1 MTIFSEI
8 YGAYYRIAA
17 RAMREKTVTDDEVYE
32 LIRSLGFRDS
42 ALFLPQKLLP
52 QKDGSDWGLLRRNL
66 DGTLSRIIE
75 SSPPAVLTLLQKRW
89 LSSKLADPRFRLF
102 FDDETLRRL
111 EERLADIKPLYR
123 REHFRYFDKF
133 TDGDDYADPRYR
145 ENFRVILSAIKSRE
159 LLKISYT
166 SGHDKRICFTCLP
179 LNIEY
184 SEKNDKLRVLTR
196 KHRNGRISSGGV
208 INLGRIDTIERTGRF
223 FTGSLNAPFTKP
235 RNSVTVYVAPERNA
249 VERFLMAFA
258 SYEKRAERDL
268 ESGGCVVTLHYD
280 KSDETEL
287 LIRLLSFGAAAEI
300 LSPEGF
306 RRQAAERVA
315 RQAEFTFND
324 SEQKE
329 TP

>member
-1 MTIFSEI
+1 MAVFSEI
-8 YGAYYRIAA
+8 YGAYYRIPA

-52 QKDGSDWGLLRRNL
+52 QNDGSDWGLLRRNA
-66 DGTLSRIIE
+66 DGSLSRITE
-75 SSPPAVLTLLQKRW
+75 NPPPAVLTLLQKRW
-89 LSSKLADPRFRLF
+89 LKSKLADPRFRLF

-123 REHFRYFDKF
+123 LEHFRYFDKF
-133 TDGDDYADPRYR
+133 TDGDDYADPLYR

-159 LLKISYT
+159 LLKIAYT

-196 KHRNGRISSGGV
+196 KYRNGRILSGGV
-208 INLGRIDTIERTGRF
+208 INIGRIDAIERTGRF
-223 FTGSLNAPFTKP
+223 FTGDINAPFTKP
-235 RNSVTVYVAPERNA
+235 RNSVTVYVASERNA

-258 SYEKRAERDL
+258 SYEKRADRDL
-268 ESGGCVVTLHYD
+268 ENGGCVVTLHYD

-287 LIRLLSFGAAAEI
+287 LIRLLSFGAAVEI
-300 LSPEGF
+300 LSPGEL
-306 RRQAAERVA
+306 RRQAAKRVA
-315 RQAEFTFND
+315 RQSELTFKND
-324 SEQKE
+324 E
-329 TP
+329 

>member
-1 MTIFSEI
+1 MAVFSEI

-52 QKDGSDWGLLRRNL
+52 QNDGSDWGLLRRNA
-66 DGTLSRIIE
+66 DGSLSRITE
-75 SSPPAVLTLLQKRW
+75 NPPPAVLTLLQKRW
-89 LSSKLADPRFRLF
+89 LKSKLADPRFRLF

-123 REHFRYFDKF
+123 LEHFRYFDKF
-133 TDGDDYADPRYR
+133 TDGDDYADPLYR

-159 LLKISYT
+159 LLKIAYT

-196 KHRNGRISSGGV
+196 KYRSGGV
-208 INLGRIDTIERTGRF
+208 INIGRIDAIERTGRF
-223 FTGSLNAPFTKP
+223 FTGDINAPFTKP
-235 RNSVTVYVAPERNA
+235 RNSVTVYVASERNA

-258 SYEKRAERDL
+258 SYEKRADRDL
-268 ESGGCVVTLHYD
+268 ENGGCVVTLHYD

-287 LIRLLSFGAAAEI
+287 LIRLLSFGAAVEI
-300 LSPEGF
+300 LSPGEL
-306 RRQAAERVA
+306 RRQAAKRVA
-315 RQAEFTFND
+315 RQSELTFKND
-324 SEQKE
+324 E
-329 TP
+329 

>member
-1 MTIFSEI
+1 MAVFSEI

-52 QKDGSDWGLLRRNL
+52 QNDGSDWGLLRRNA
-66 DGTLSRIIE
+66 DGSLSRITE
-75 SSPPAVLTLLQKRW
+75 NPPPAVLTLLQKRW
-89 LSSKLADPRFRLF
+89 LKSKLADPRFRLF

-123 REHFRYFDKF
+123 LEHFRYFDKF
-133 TDGDDYADPRYR
+133 TDGDDYADPLYR

-159 LLKISYT
+159 LLKIAYT

-184 SEKNDKLRVLTR
+184 SEKNDKLRLLTR
-196 KHRNGRISSGGV
+196 MYLNGRILSGGV
-208 INLGRIDTIERTGRF
+208 INIGRIDAIERTGRF
-223 FTGSLNAPFTKP
+223 FTGDINAPFTKP
-235 RNSVTVYVAPERNA
+235 RNSVTVYVASERNA

-258 SYEKRAERDL
+258 SYEKRADRDL
-268 ESGGCVVTLHYD
+268 ENGGCVVTLHYD

-287 LIRLLSFGAAAEI
+287 LIRLLSFGAAVEI
-300 LSPEGF
+300 LSPGEL
-306 RRQAAERVA
+306 RRQAAKRVA
-315 RQAEFTFND
+315 RQSELTFKND
-324 SEQKE
+324 E
-329 TP
+329 

>member
-1 MTIFSEI
+1 MAVFSEI

-52 QKDGSDWGLLRRNL
+52 QNDGSDWGLLRRNA
-66 DGTLSRIIE
+66 DGSLSRITE
-75 SSPPAVLTLLQKRW
+75 NPPPAVLTLLQKRW
-89 LSSKLADPRFRLF
+89 LKSKLADPRFRLF

-123 REHFRYFDKF
+123 LEHFRYFDKF
-133 TDGDDYADPRYR
+133 TDGDDYADPLYR

-159 LLKISYT
+159 LLKIAYT

-196 KHRNGRISSGGV
+196 KYRNGRILSGGV
-208 INLGRIDTIERTGRF
+208 INIGRIDAIERTGRF
-223 FTGSLNAPFTKP
+223 FTGDINAPFTKP
-235 RNSVTVYVAPERNA
+235 RNSVTVYVASERNA

-258 SYEKRAERDL
+258 SYEKRADRDL
-268 ESGGCVVTLHYD
+268 ENGGCVVTLHYD

-287 LIRLLSFGAAAEI
+287 LIRLMSFGAAVEI
-300 LSPEGF
+300 LSPGEL
-306 RRQAAERVA
+306 RRQAAKRVA
-315 RQAEFTFND
+315 RQSELTFKND
-324 SEQKE
+324 E
-329 TP
+329 

>member
-8 YGAYYRIAA
+8 YGAYYRVAA
-17 RAMREKTVTDDEVYE
+17 RAMRKKTVTDSEIGG

-52 QKDGSDWGLLRRNL
+52 QKDGSDWGLLRRND
-66 DGTLSRIIE
+66 DGTLSRITE
-75 SSPPAVLTLLQKRW
+75 NPPPAVLTLLQKRW
-89 LSSKLADPRFRLF
+89 LKAKLADERFRLF
-102 FDDETLRRL
+102 LDDETLRRL

-133 TDGDDYADPRYR
+133 TDGDDYSDPRYR
-145 ENFRVILSAIKSRE
+145 ENFRIILSAIKSRE
-159 LLKISYT
+159 LLKVAYT

-179 LNIEY
+179 LSIEY

-196 KHRNGRISSGGV
+196 RHRSGRISSGGV
-208 INLGRIDTIERTGRF
+208 INIGRIDAIERTGRF
-223 FTGSLNAPFTKP
+223 FAGELDADFTKP
-235 RNSVTVYVAPERNA
+235 RDSVTVYVAPERNA

-268 ESGGCVVTLHYD
+268 EGGGCTVTLHYD

-287 LIRLLSFGAAAEI
+287 LIRLLSFGAAVEI
-300 LSPEGF
+300 LSPANF

-315 RQAEFTFND
+315 RQAELAAVVD
-324 SEQKE
+324 E
-329 TP
+329 

>member
-1 MTIFSEI
+1 MAVFSEI

-52 QKDGSDWGLLRRNL
+52 QNDGSDWGLLRRNA
-66 DGTLSRIIE
+66 DGSLSRITE
-75 SSPPAVLTLLQKRW
+75 NPPPAVLTLLQKRW
-89 LSSKLADPRFRLF
+89 LKSKLADPRFRLF

-123 REHFRYFDKF
+123 LEHFRYFDKF
-133 TDGDDYADPRYR
+133 TDGDDYADPLYR

-159 LLKISYT
+159 LLKIAYT

-196 KHRNGRISSGGV
+196 KYRNGRILSGGV
-208 INLGRIDTIERTGRF
+208 INIGRIDAIERTGRF
-223 FTGSLNAPFTKP
+223 FTGDINAPFTKP
-235 RNSVTVYVAPERNA
+235 RNSVTVYVASERNA

-258 SYEKRAERDL
+258 SYEKRADRVL
-268 ESGGCVVTLHYD
+268 ENGGCVVTLHYD

-287 LIRLLSFGAAAEI
+287 LIRLLSFGAAVEI
-300 LSPEGF
+300 LSPGEL
-306 RRQAAERVA
+306 RRQAAKRVA
-315 RQAEFTFND
+315 RQSELTFKND
-324 SEQKE
+324 E
-329 TP
+329 

>member
-8 YGAYYRIAA
+8 YGAYYRVAA
-17 RAMREKTVTDDEVYE
+17 RAMLKKTVTDSEIGV

-52 QKDGSDWGLLRRNL
+52 QKDGSDWGLLRRND
-66 DGTLSRIIE
+66 DGTLSRITE
-75 SSPPAVLTLLQKRW
+75 NPPPAVLTLLQKRW
-89 LSSKLADPRFRLF
+89 LKAKLADERFRLF
-102 FDDETLRRL
+102 LDDETLRRL

-133 TDGDDYADPRYR
+133 TDGDEYSDPRYR
-145 ENFRVILSAIKSRE
+145 ENFRIILSAIKSRE
-159 LLKISYT
+159 LLKVAYT

-179 LNIEY
+179 LSIEY

-196 KHRNGRISSGGV
+196 RHRSGRISSGGV
-208 INLGRIDTIERTGRF
+208 INIGRIDAIERTGRF
-223 FTGSLNAPFTKP
+223 FAGELDADFTKP
-235 RNSVTVYVAPERNA
+235 RDSVTVYVAPERNA

-258 SYEKRAERDL
+258 SYEKRTERDL
-268 ESGGCVVTLHYD
+268 EGGGCTVTLHYD

-287 LIRLLSFGAAAEI
+287 LIRLLSFGAAVEI
-300 LSPEGF
+300 LSPANF

-315 RQAEFTFND
+315 RQAELAAVAD
-324 SEQKE
+324 E
-329 TP
+329 

>member
-1 MTIFSEI
+1 MAVFSEI

-52 QKDGSDWGLLRRNL
+52 QNDGSDWGLLRRNA
-66 DGTLSRIIE
+66 DGSLSRITE
-75 SSPPAVLTLLQKRW
+75 NPPPAVLTLLQKRW
-89 LSSKLADPRFRLF
+89 LKSKLADPRFRLF

-123 REHFRYFDKF
+123 LEHFRYFDKF
-133 TDGDDYADPRYR
+133 TDGDDYADPLYR

-159 LLKISYT
+159 LLKIAYT

-196 KHRNGRISSGGV
+196 KYRNGRILSGGV
-208 INLGRIDTIERTGRF
+208 INIGRIDAIERTGRF
-223 FTGSLNAPFTKP
+223 FTSDINAPFTKP
-235 RNSVTVYVAPERNA
+235 RNSVTVYVASERNA

-258 SYEKRAERDL
+258 SYEKRADRDL
-268 ESGGCVVTLHYD
+268 ENGGCVVTLHYD

-287 LIRLLSFGAAAEI
+287 LIRLLSFGAAVEI
-300 LSPEGF
+300 LSPGEL
-306 RRQAAERVA
+306 RRQAAKRVA
-315 RQAEFTFND
+315 RQSELTFKND
-324 SEQKE
+324 E
-329 TP
+329 

>member
-17 RAMREKTVTDDEVYE
+17 RAMRKKSVTDDEVYE

-52 QKDGSDWGLLRRNL
+52 QKDGSDWGLLRRNV
-66 DGTLSRIIE
+66 DGTLSRVTE
-75 SSPPAVLTLLQKRW
+75 NPPPAVLTLLQKRW
-89 LSSKLADPRFRLF
+89 LKSKLADDRFRLF

-123 REHFRYFDKF
+123 RAPFRYFDKF
-133 TDGDDYADPRYR
+133 TDGDDYADPQYR

-159 LLKISYT
+159 LLKIAYV

-196 KHRNGRISSGGV
+196 RHRNGRISSGGV
-208 INLGRIDTIERTGRF
+208 INLGRIDAIERTGRL
-223 FTGSLNAPFTKP
+223 FTGELNAPFQTIKQGIG
-235 RNSVTVYVAPERNA
+235 RIVLSYIVSNKVLIKA
-249 VERFLMAFA
+249 FLWLCL
-258 SYEKRAERDL
+258 RL
-268 ESGGCVVTLHYD
+268 E
-280 KSDETEL
+280 
-287 LIRLLSFGAAAEI
+287 
-300 LSPEGF
+300 
-306 RRQAAERVA
+306 
-315 RQAEFTFND
+315 
-324 SEQKE
+324 
-329 TP
+329 

>member
-1 MTIFSEI
+1 MVVFSEI

-32 LIRSLGFRDS
+32 LIRLLGFRDS

-52 QKDGSDWGLLRRNL
+52 QNDGSDWGLLRRNA
-66 DGTLSRIIE
+66 DGSLSRITE
-75 SSPPAVLTLLQKRW
+75 NPPPAVLTLLQKRW
-89 LSSKLADPRFRLF
+89 LKSKLADPRFRLF
-102 FDDETLRRL
+102 FDDEKLRRL

-123 REHFRYFDKF
+123 LEHFRYFDKF
-133 TDGDDYADPRYR
+133 TDGDDYADSLYR

-159 LLKISYT
+159 LLKIAYT

-184 SEKNDKLRVLTR
+184 SEKNDKLRVLAR

-208 INLGRIDTIERTGRF
+208 INIGRIDAIERTGRF
-223 FTGSLNAPFTKP
+223 FTGDINAPFTKP
-235 RNSVTVYVAPERNA
+235 RNSVTVYVASERNA

-258 SYEKRAERDL
+258 SYEKRADRDL
-268 ESGGCVVTLHYD
+268 ENGGCVVTLHYD

-287 LIRLLSFGAAAEI
+287 LIRLLSFGAAVEI
-300 LSPEGF
+300 LSPGEL

-315 RQAEFTFND
+315 RQSELTFKND
-324 SEQKE
+324 E
-329 TP
+329 

>member
-1 MTIFSEI
+1 MAVFSEI

-32 LIRSLGFRDS
+32 LIRLLGFRDS

-52 QKDGSDWGLLRRNL
+52 QNDGSDWGLLRRNA
-66 DGTLSRIIE
+66 DGSLSRITE
-75 SSPPAVLTLLQKRW
+75 NPPPAVLTLLQKRW
-89 LSSKLADPRFRLF
+89 LKSKLADPRFRLF

-123 REHFRYFDKF
+123 LEHFLYFDKF
-133 TDGDDYADPRYR
+133 TDGDDYADPLYR
-145 ENFRVILSAIKSRE
+145 ENFRFILSAIKSRE
-159 LLKISYT
+159 LLKIAYT

-208 INLGRIDTIERTGRF
+208 INIGRIDAIERTGRF
-223 FTGSLNAPFTKP
+223 FTGDINAPFTKP
-235 RNSVTVYVAPERNA
+235 RNSVTVYVASERNA

-258 SYEKRAERDL
+258 SYEKRADRDL
-268 ESGGCVVTLHYD
+268 ENGGCVVTLHYD

-287 LIRLLSFGAAAEI
+287 LIRLLSFGAAVEI
-300 LSPEGF
+300 FSPGEL

-315 RQAEFTFND
+315 RQSELTFKND
-324 SEQKE
+324 E
-329 TP
+329 

>member
-1 MTIFSEI
+1 MAVFSEI

-52 QKDGSDWGLLRRNL
+52 QNDGSDWGLLRRNA
-66 DGTLSRIIE
+66 DGSLSRITE
-75 SSPPAVLTLLQKRW
+75 NPPPAVLTLLQKRW
-89 LSSKLADPRFRLF
+89 LKSKLADPRFRLF

-123 REHFRYFDKF
+123 LEHFRYFDKF
-133 TDGDDYADPRYR
+133 TDGDDYADPLYR

-159 LLKISYT
+159 LLKIAYT

-196 KHRNGRISSGGV
+196 KYRNGRILSGGV
-208 INLGRIDTIERTGRF
+208 INIGRIDAIERTGRF
-223 FTGSLNAPFTKP
+223 FTGDINAPFTKP
-235 RNSVTVYVAPERNA
+235 RNSVTVYVASERNA

-258 SYEKRAERDL
+258 SYEKRADRDL
-268 ESGGCVVTLHYD
+268 ENGGCVVTLHYD

-287 LIRLLSFGAAAEI
+287 LICLLSFGAAVEI
-300 LSPEGF
+300 LSPGEL
-306 RRQAAERVA
+306 RRQAAKRVA
-315 RQAEFTFND
+315 RQSELTFKND
-324 SEQKE
+324 E
-329 TP
+329 

>member
-1 MTIFSEI
+1 MAVFSEI

-32 LIRSLGFRDS
+32 LIRLLGFRDS

-52 QKDGSDWGLLRRNL
+52 QNDGSDWGLLRRNA
-66 DGTLSRIIE
+66 DGSLSRITE
-75 SSPPAVLTLLQKRW
+75 NPPPAVLTLLQKRW
-89 LSSKLADPRFRLF
+89 LKSKLADPRFRLF

-123 REHFRYFDKF
+123 LEHFRYFDKF
-133 TDGDDYADPRYR
+133 TDGDDYADSLYR

-159 LLKISYT
+159 LLKIAYT

-184 SEKNDKLRVLTR
+184 SEKNDKLRVLAR

-208 INLGRIDTIERTGRF
+208 INIGRIDAIERTGRF
-223 FTGSLNAPFTKP
+223 FTGDINAPFTKP
-235 RNSVTVYVAPERNA
+235 RNSVTVYVASERNA

-258 SYEKRAERDL
+258 SYEKRADRDL
-268 ESGGCVVTLHYD
+268 ENGGCVVTLHYD

-287 LIRLLSFGAAAEI
+287 LIRLLSFGAAVEI
-300 LSPEGF
+300 LSPGEL
-306 RRQAAERVA
+306 RRQAAKRVA
-315 RQAEFTFND
+315 RQSELTFKND
-324 SEQKE
+324 E
-329 TP
+329 

>member
-1 MTIFSEI
+1 MAVFSEI

-52 QKDGSDWGLLRRNL
+52 QNDGSDWGLLRRNAA
-66 DGTLSRIIE
+66 GSLSRITE
-75 SSPPAVLTLLQKRW
+75 NPPPAVLTLLQKRW
-89 LSSKLADPRFRLF
+89 LKSKLADPRFRLF

-123 REHFRYFDKF
+123 LEHFRYFDKF
-133 TDGDDYADPRYR
+133 TDGDDYADPLYR

-159 LLKISYT
+159 LLKIAYT

-196 KHRNGRISSGGV
+196 KYRNGRILSGGV
-208 INLGRIDTIERTGRF
+208 INIGRIDAIERTGRF
-223 FTGSLNAPFTKP
+223 FTGDINAPFTKP
-235 RNSVTVYVAPERNA
+235 RNSVTVYVASERNA

-258 SYEKRAERDL
+258 SYEKRADRDL
-268 ESGGCVVTLHYD
+268 ENGGCVVTLHYD

-287 LIRLLSFGAAAEI
+287 LIRLLSFGAAVEI
-300 LSPEGF
+300 LSPGEL
-306 RRQAAERVA
+306 RRQAAKRVA
-315 RQAEFTFND
+315 RQSELTFKND
-324 SEQKE
+324 E
-329 TP
+329 

>member
-1 MTIFSEI
+1 MAVFSEI

-52 QKDGSDWGLLRRNL
+52 QNDGSDWGLLRHNA
-66 DGTLSRIIE
+66 DGSLSRITE
-75 SSPPAVLTLLQKRW
+75 NPPPAVLTLLQKRW
-89 LSSKLADPRFRLF
+89 LKSKLADPRFRLF

-123 REHFRYFDKF
+123 LEHFRYFDKF
-133 TDGDDYADPRYR
+133 TDGDDYADPLYR

-159 LLKISYT
+159 LLKIAYT

-196 KHRNGRISSGGV
+196 KYRNGRILSGGV
-208 INLGRIDTIERTGRF
+208 INIGRIDAIERTGRF
-223 FTGSLNAPFTKP
+223 FTGDINAPFTKP
-235 RNSVTVYVAPERNA
+235 RNSVTVYVASERNA

-258 SYEKRAERDL
+258 SYEKRADRDL
-268 ESGGCVVTLHYD
+268 ENGGCVVTLHYD

-287 LIRLLSFGAAAEI
+287 LIRLLSFGAAVEI
-300 LSPEGF
+300 LSPGEL
-306 RRQAAERVA
+306 RRQAAKRVA
-315 RQAEFTFND
+315 RQSELTFKND
-324 SEQKE
+324 E
-329 TP
+329 